1 MWAEK
6 EIPAVDVDRS
16 DYCQMKGTKMIYF
29 YFAWPYLVLAI
40 FALVKCRRG
49 MNRHDRA
56 GLMGAAIA
64 LLVMSL
70 ALWAY
75 PAIFSAITG
84 DYTANIG
91 YGLLVIGSCVYCLA
105 FIWAG
110 NAIGMHLSKRGQNNS
125 AES

>member
-1 MWAEK
+1 
-6 EIPAVDVDRS
+6 
-16 DYCQMKGTKMIYF
+16 MIYF
-29 YFAWPYLVLAI
+29 YFTWPYLVLAT

-49 MNRHDRA
+49 MTRHDRA
-56 GLMGAAIA
+56 GLMGATLA

-75 PAIFSAITG
+75 PTIFSAITG

-91 YGLLVIGSCVYCLA
+91 YGLLVIGSCAYCLA

-110 NAIGMHLSKRGQNNS
+110 NALGMHLSKRGQKNS